1 LAAWLVVARWIAV
14 MDTNDSPAA
23 AAPSY
28 RERVVSHLSVGALV
42 LVACTGVLSL
52 LAWSGTDRAGSGTWP
67 EGTSIKSLEALQLS
81 EAETA
86 DFDASVFG
94 DYGRSGGLS
103 LSSPRLPAM
112 LPGADESLWQSG
124 AGTEL
129 RQQARTEIGLL
140 QECARRGDCSPAV
153 VDQRGREAVKRLGQ
167 RGLTASLCD
176 VSPRE
181 SEGDKRVPIGLL
193 AAALSWVGECRA
205 RAIELLTSFEQRSG
219 ASRLAELQRDVA
231 AIYARFNRGKLRM
244 DSGVSGVDQE
254 YLAELRA
261 IRTKLLDSDLA
272 EAYRTFQEQ
281 ERWGLSMA
289 EIHAE
294 WMLAEARAAAGGNRG
309 NALDERIAAL
319 KLFELVPPRRIL
331 LGEGVSAGE
340 ARLRSAW
347 CALTLRF
354 KFENETTAGF
364 LPACIVALATEA
376 TFPPELR
383 CAFGARDAVVVGD
396 WQPDAIRYCDNS
408 PNARADAAKLMERV
422 AGRSQTWKETLQRYA
437 TLPAGPDRRASF
449 AYLDAYAVRTDNRI
463 TWFGH
468 EHPALFGL
476 IILVVLT
483 VAVGWCWWLWALL
496 WRRRALWRLLPPEL
510 AADR

>member
-1 LAAWLVVARWIAV
+1 MI
-14 MDTNDSPAA
+14 DPDNSPEPAT
-23 AAPSY
+23 PSY
-28 RERVVSHLSVGALV
+28 RERVVSHLGVGCLV
-42 LVACTGVLSL
+42 LAACTGVLLL

-81 EAETA
+81 EAEA
-86 DFDASVFG
+86 AAFDASVFG

-112 LPGADESLWQSG
+112 LPGPEESLWQSG
-124 AGTEL
+124 TGTEL

-140 QECARRGDCSPAV
+140 QECVRRGDCSQAV
-153 VDQRGREAVKRLGQ
+153 IDQRGREAVKRLGV
-167 RGLTASLCD
+167 RGFTASLCD
-176 VSPRE
+176 VSPHE
-181 SEGDKRVPIGLL
+181 SAGDKRVPIGLL
-193 AAALSWVGECRA
+193 AAALSWVGECRE
-205 RAIELLTSFEQRSG
+205 RAVELLTSFEQRSG

-231 AIYARFNRGKLRM
+231 TIFARFNRAKLRM

-261 IRTKLLDSDLA
+261 IRAKLLESDLA
-272 EAYRTFQEQ
+272 EAYRMLQEQ

-294 WMLAEARAAAGGNRG
+294 WMLAEARTAAGGNRG
-309 NALDERIAAL
+309 NTLDERIVAL
-319 KLFELVPPRRIL
+319 KLFELVPARRIL

-340 ARLRSAW
+340 ARLRSTW
-347 CALTLRF
+347 CALALRF
-354 KFENETTAGF
+354 KFENEATAGF
-364 LPACIVALATEA
+364 LPACIVALATEP
-376 TFPPELR
+376 TFPAELR
-383 CAFGARDAVVVGD
+383 CAFGARDAIIVGD

-408 PNARADAAKLMERV
+408 ANARADAAKLMERV

-449 AYLDAYAVRTDNRI
+449 AYLEAYAVRTDNR
-463 TWFGH
+463 TAWFQH

-476 IILVVLT
+476 IILAVLA
-483 VAVGWCWWLWALL
+483 VAVGWCWWLWAVL
-496 WRRRALWRLLPPEL
+496 WRRRALWRFLPPEL